1 MGRMSRISLLIFAGL
16 LCACTEHPPMA
27 PPYHPDLGFDASPV
41 DLGDV
46 IDAPMKD
53 LDTDSAIE
61 DMGVEDAEAAWD
73 GEVAVGTSCNEIHW
87 LEPTWGSACYWIDPD
102 GPGGEIPFKATCDME
117 TLGGGW
123 TTIFR
128 PPPGLLEYRSRNI
141 EYTYNNIPL
150 ISGVTEVLI
159 AHRDLDTMAISR
171 TIANPVS
178 FPIPNNW
185 RTHSP
190 FRWEQQTEE
199 VLVTTERSETFAASL
214 SYGWRYWAEPHDGIE
229 CDRAWTGDLLGAPQF
244 GRVCITPVSPRATD
258 PLIPAFW
265 GFGADGADYCNIS
278 SGPSFTSTG
287 EVPDVCWR
295 GNAFTIAVR

>member
-27 PPYHPDLGFDASPV
+27 PPLRDFGVDTSLLDA
-41 DLGDV
+41 GDV
-46 IDAPMKD
+46 LDAPMKD
-53 LDTDSAIE
+53 LDTDSTFE
-61 DMGVEDAEAAWD
+61 DMSVEDAEAAWD
-73 GEVAVGTSCNEIHW
+73 GEVAFGTSCNEIHW

-102 GPGGEIPFKATCDME
+102 GPDGEIPFKATCDME

-123 TTIFR
+123 TIIFK
-128 PPPGLLEYRSRNI
+128 PALGVLEYRTRDI
-141 EYTYNNIPL
+141 EYTYNSRRL
-150 ISGVTEVLI
+150 MEGSTEAMI

-171 TIANPVS
+171 SLANPVS
-178 FPIPNNW
+178 FPIPTNW
-185 RTHSP
+185 RTQSP
-190 FRWEQQTEE
+190 FRWEAATEE
-199 VLVTTERSETFAASL
+199 VLVTTEEAVTFPASL
-214 SYGWRYWAEPHDGIE
+214 SYGWRYWVSPHDAAE

-244 GRVCITPVSPRATD
+244 GRVCMTPVSPRATD

-265 GFGADGADYCNIS
+265 GFAANGADYCNIS